1 MVLSLSTNGV
11 YIQHHSCEAPAHV
24 QRGINSLLSVYIIK
38 GNILTNNVYE
48 KRVQDSM
55 KPYNRNSRIEFFNPT
70 VLVFVI
76 KKLKVIEQS
85 YHSLL

>member
-1 MVLSLSTNGV
+1 MWKNQGSW
-11 YIQHHSCEAPAHV
+11 
-24 QRGINSLLSVYIIK
+24 NSFHAKLIPNSS
-38 GNILTNNVYE
+38 NVYE

-76 KKLKVIEQS
+76 KKLKVIEQF

>member
-1 MVLSLSTNGV
+1 MWKNQGSW
-11 YIQHHSCEAPAHV
+11 
-24 QRGINSLLSVYIIK
+24 NSFHAKLIPNSS
-38 GNILTNNVYE
+38 NVYE

>member
-11 YIQHHSCEAPAHV
+11 VRKHDSCEASTHV
-24 QRGINSLLSVYIIK
+24 QRGINSLLSVHIIK
-38 GNILTNNVYE
+38 SNILTNNVYE

-76 KKLKVIEQS
+76 KKLKVIKQS